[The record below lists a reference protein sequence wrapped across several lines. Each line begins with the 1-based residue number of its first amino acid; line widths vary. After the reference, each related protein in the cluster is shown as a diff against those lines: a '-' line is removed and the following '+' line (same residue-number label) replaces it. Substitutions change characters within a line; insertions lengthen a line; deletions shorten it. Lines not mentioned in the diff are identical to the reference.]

1 MDTNPTQPTAVA
13 ERVRRDRSPRPL
25 DGDRRRLR
33 ALIVLGVAR
42 LETVSASL
50 GSEAGEALLVTLTAR
65 LGATIGSAGTLA
77 RIGGDE
83 FAIRCDE
90 PCDKDQAVSLAG
102 QLIEAVTPMI
112 VVGGLEL
119 FLTAR
124 AGVAFARPAVA
135 TSRLLTNASSALE
148 QARLWPHDA
157 VAVCDLSGSGVG

>member
-1 MDTNPTQPTAVA
+1 MNEHPLQPIAIA
-13 ERVRRDRSPRPL
+13 ERVRRERSPRPL
-25 DGDRRRLR
+25 EGDRRPRR

-42 LETVSASL
+42 LGTLSASL
-50 GSEAGEALLVTLTAR
+50 GTDAAEALLVTLTAR
-65 LGATIGSAGTLA
+65 LGATIGTAGTLT

-83 FAIRCDE
+83 FAVRCDTL
-90 PCDKDQAVSLAG
+90 CDKEQAVSLAA
-102 QLIEAVTPMI
+102 QLIEAVTPLI

-135 TSRLLTNASSALE
+135 TSSLLSHASSALE

-157 VAVCDLSGSGVG
+157 VAVCDLSVAHVG

>member
-1 MDTNPTQPTAVA
+1 MHKNPAQPTAIA
-13 ERVRRDRSPRPL
+13 ERVRPERSPRPL
-25 DGDRRRLR
+25 EGDRQRRR

-42 LETVSASL
+42 LGELSASL
-50 GSEAGEALLVTLTAR
+50 DREAAEALLVTLSAR
-65 LGATIGSAGTLA
+65 LGATIGCAGTLS

-90 PCDKDQAVSLAG
+90 PCDKEQAVSLAA

-112 VVGGLEL
+112 VVDGLEL

-135 TSRLLTNASSALE
+135 TSRLLINASAALD
-148 QARLWPHDA
+148 QARMWPHDA